1 MLAGFQIERNSQRER
16 QSLPQQHSNVVCPG
30 CACLCDDIQLITDES
45 GLINFGPQCEL
56 GRSWFEANW
65 LQPSTNAKINGSE
78 CGYRQAIEKAAGL
91 LQNCDYPLIYG
102 LSRSATPGQR
112 AAVELGE
119 FLGGAVDTTASLCH
133 GPSIMAI
140 QEMGEVTCT
149 LGEVKNRADLV
160 IFWGCNPA
168 ESHPRHSERYSVTAK
183 GKFRPAGRD
192 DRKVVMIGDANNL
205 DEWKIDDAGT
215 EPDLRVAVPTGT
227 DYEVLSQLTH
237 ALRLGDDT
245 ILSDLPEEWQ
255 ELAALVRASQ
265 YGIIFFG
272 LGLAETGA
280 WGGTRRS
287 GTGHINV
294 AALLHLVAQ
303 LNAVTR
309 FSARRMRL
317 QGDVSGA
324 DNVLCWQSTYPFSV
338 DYSRGYPRYNPG
350 EYTANELLERGDT
363 DCVLLVGAET
373 IPYFTELAKENL
385 KKTPTILLDYPNNRS
400 VISPTVSFAT
410 AVYGIHARATA
421 YRMDNVPLTLRKLTE
436 SKLPTDEMVLRDLL
450 QQLK

>member
-1 MLAGFQIERNSQRER
+1 LESS
-16 QSLPQQHSNVVCPG
+16 SLRQQHSNVVCPG
-30 CACLCDDIQLITDES
+30 CACLCDDIQLPTDSTGILDFE
-45 GLINFGPQCEL
+45 PPCEL
-56 GRSWFEANW
+56 GRRWFESNW
-65 LQPSTNAKINGSE
+65 SQPSSVATVGGKDCDFDE
-78 CGYRQAIEKAAGL
+78 AIAAAAEL
-91 LQNCDYPLIYG
+91 LRECDYPLIYG

-112 AAVELGE
+112 AAVALGE

-168 ESHPRHSERYSVTAK
+168 SSHPRHSERYSVTAT
-183 GKFRPAGRD
+183 GKFIPGGRD
-192 DRKVVMIGDANNL
+192 DRKVVMIGDASNL
-205 DEWKIDDAGT
+205 NEWKIDDAGT
-215 EPDLRVAVPTGT
+215 EPDLKIPVPTGT

-237 ALRLGDDT
+237 ALRLGDDS
-245 ILSDLPEEWQ
+245 ILDDLPPEWK

-287 GTGHINV
+287 GTGHVNV
-294 AALLHLVAQ
+294 AALLHLVAE

-363 DCVLLVGAET
+363 DCLILVGAET
-373 IPYFTELAKENL
+373 VPYFTDRAKENL
-385 KKTPTILLDYPNNRS
+385 RKTPTILLDYPNNAHELA
-400 VISPTVSFAT
+400 PAVSFST

-421 YRMDNVPLTLRKLTE
+421 YRMDNVPLTLRQLTS
-436 SKLPTDEMVLRDLL
+436 SKLPTDEQVLSDLL
-450 QQLK
+450 KQLQ